1 MIAPDIDVIC
11 IDFEFRPFGRSE
23 GNPIEVICMVAYRP
37 STDEY
42 FRLWRDAL
50 YALKL
55 PPFPI
60 GPEVTLVAY
69 YASAEIACFQALS
82 WPLPARILDL
92 YAEFRNL
99 SNGLPLIHGRSLLG
113 ALRFFGQPA
122 IEGDHKEAMRQLALR
137 GGDYSSSEQSA
148 LLEYCQSDVDGLA
161 LLLDAMAKQIDY
173 PRAILRGTYCIPLSM
188 MESYG
193 CPIDDGLY
201 ADLVKHWEQIKAGL
215 IQRIDASYGV
225 YEGGAFKE
233 SRFEGYLSRA
243 GIDRWPR
250 HPTGRL
256 KVDENTFKEMA
267 QTHPQIR
274 PLRQLRDSLS
284 KLRLNAL
291 QVGFDGRNRCLLS
304 AYSSVTGRNQPSTNK
319 FVFGL
324 ARWARGLIQPKPG
337 FAIAYIDWSQQEFG
351 IAAALSGDTNMQA
364 AYQSGDPYLEFAK
377 QAGAVPLDATKN
389 SHPNERNQYKQ
400 CVLAT
405 QYGMGAESL
414 AAKLGQPT
422 LRAKQLLEMH
432 RKVYR
437 QFWAWSDAV
446 YNQTV
451 SQNRIQTVYGWQTH
465 VIADPNPRSLRNF
478 PMQANAADM
487 LRIACIL
494 MAERGVRLCAPVHDA
509 VLIEAPDDEI
519 EVQVE
524 IAKACMEEASK
535 LVLAGFAL
543 SSDADIIRYPNRF
556 LDDDS
561 SDFWNEV
568 MSSLADI
575 KAGNV

>member
-1 MIAPDIDVIC
+1 MSTDMDVIC
-11 IDFEFRPFGRSE
+11 IDFEFRPFGRTE
-23 GNPIEVICMVAYRP
+23 GNPIEVICMVAYRQ
-37 STDEY
+37 STGEY
-42 FRLWRDAL
+42 IRLWGEAL
-50 YALKL
+50 YTLKE

-60 GPEVTLVAY
+60 GPEVALVAY
-69 YASAEIACFQALS
+69 YASAEIACFHALG
-82 WPLPARILDL
+82 WQLPARIVDL

-99 SNGLPLIHGRSLLG
+99 SNGLPLVHGRSLLG
-113 ALRFFGQPA
+113 ALQFFGLPTM
-122 IEGDHKEAMRQLALR
+122 EGGHKESMRQLALR
-137 GGDYSSSEQSA
+137 GGDYTSSERAA
-148 LLEYCQSDVDGLA
+148 LLEYCQSDVDGLRH
-161 LLLDAMAKQIDY
+161 LLDVMMGKIDY
-173 PRAILRGTYCIPLSM
+173 PRAVLRGAYSVPLAL

-201 ADLVKHWEQIKAGL
+201 ADLVKHWEQIKTGL
-215 IQRIDASYGV
+215 IRRIDASYGV
-225 YEGGAFKE
+225 YEEGTFKE
-233 SRFEGYLSRA
+233 SLFEGYLSRA

-250 HPTGRL
+250 HPSGRL
-256 KVDENTFKEMA
+256 KLDEDTFKEMA
-267 QTHPQIR
+267 RTYTQIR

-284 KLRLNAL
+284 KLRLNTL

-304 AYSSVTGRNQPSTNK
+304 AYSSVTGRNQPSTTK

-351 IAAALSGDTNMQA
+351 IAAALSEDTNMQA
-364 AYQSGDPYLEFAK
+364 AYRSGDPYLEFAK
-377 QAGAVPLDATKN
+377 QAGAVPLNATKET
-389 SHPNERNQYKQ
+389 HPNERNQYKQ

-437 QFWAWSDAV
+437 QFWAWWDSV

-487 LRIACIL
+487 LRIACVL
-494 MAERGVRLCAPVHDA
+494 MAERGIRLCAPVHDA

-519 EVQVE
+519 EAQVE

-535 LVLAGFAL
+535 KVLAGFAL

-561 SDFWNEV
+561 CEFWDEV
-568 MSSLADI
+568 MTILADI
-575 KAGNV
+575 KAGNA